1 MRLHHLNRIFTL
13 AALAM
18 TFAGCYHKDLDSD
31 RADDIAGNLLYINGS
46 DTLILSKEEI
56 FQANSKSSEGGVT
69 HISGYSEF
77 RLTSY
82 AIRTGEVVG
91 RVALGE
97 MQEEACELIGVT
109 PGKVWM
115 FSLNEE
121 LGLHYRDPKTLE
133 PIATWN
139 DLKQKPGL
147 ASFQPAKPEWPQLGA
162 HYSMDPMT
170 GKLFVTDQ
178 SGFHHLLD
186 PEKFTLEKT
195 DSQGERYD
203 WDKDVL
209 STSGQLNLDKYIN
222 FEGEPRKQIKYLDKI
237 SGQDVSFLHGKWILD
252 LDPVKAANRY
262 KTYMD
267 SLANNVK
274 VWEDSLNRYKAAH
287 PEASQEPDYRTWSYE
302 KREIHDRAVSIN
314 YKLEDAQ
321 RDLKSAQTFK
331 RNILD
336 YPMMTVDGKSVFV
349 HHATIISDTARANI
363 SRVNLQPDST
373 WRIAWTTHLANF
385 FNDYSKADQMG
396 AFEEVYSSGNPTFDY
411 EWSCQVGKYIV
422 LIMQL
427 RMVCLDAN
435 TGKVR
440 WDREL

>member
-1 MRLHHLNRIFTL
+1 MRLQHFTRL
-13 AALAM
+13 LGIAALGLGI
-18 TFAGCYHKDLDSD
+18 AGCYHKDLDTD
-31 RADDIAGNLLYINGS
+31 RSDDIAGNILYINGP

-115 FSLNEE
+115 FSLNDE

-147 ASFQPAKPEWPQLGA
+147 ASFQPAKPEWHQLGA
-162 HYSMDPMT
+162 HYLMDPMT
-170 GKLFVTDQ
+170 GMLLVTDQ
-178 SGFHHLLD
+178 SGFHYLLD
-186 PEKFTLEKT
+186 PEKFTLAKT
-195 DSQGERYD
+195 ETMGDRYD

-209 STSGQLNLDKYIN
+209 STSGQLNPENYIN
-222 FEGEPRKQIKYLDKI
+222 FEGDPRKQIKYLDKI
-237 SGQDVSFLHGKWILD
+237 SSQDVSFLHGRWVLD

-262 KTYMD
+262 RAYMD

-274 VWEDSLNRYKAAH
+274 VMEDSLTRYKSAH
-287 PEASQEPDYRTWSYE
+287 PEANQEVDYAHWSYE
-302 KREIHDRAVSIN
+302 KREIHDFAIN
-314 YKLEDAQ
+314 IKYKLEEAQ
-321 RDLKSAQTFK
+321 RELKNA
-331 RNILD
+331 
-336 YPMMTVDGKSVFV
+336 
-349 HHATIISDTARANI
+349 
-363 SRVNLQPDST
+363 
-373 WRIAWTTHLANF
+373 
-385 FNDYSKADQMG
+385 
-396 AFEEVYSSGNPTFDY
+396 
-411 EWSCQVGKYIV
+411 
-422 LIMQL
+422 
-427 RMVCLDAN
+427 
-435 TGKVR
+435 
-440 WDREL
+440 

>member
-1 MRLHHLNRIFTL
+1 MRLQYLYRFL
-13 AALAM
+13 MVAAIPL
-18 TFAGCYHKDLDSD
+18 TFAGCYHKDLDTD
-31 RADDIAGNLLYINGS
+31 RSDDIAGNILYINGP
-46 DTLILSKEEI
+46 DTLIISKEEI

-82 AIRTGEVVG
+82 AIRTGEIVG

-115 FSLNEE
+115 FGLNDE

-147 ASFQPAKPEWPQLGA
+147 ASLQPAKPEWPQLGA
-162 HYSMDPMT
+162 HYLMDPMT
-170 GKLFVTDQ
+170 GKLFITDQ
-178 SGFHHLLD
+178 AGFHYLLD

-195 DSQGERYD
+195 EVKGDRYD

-209 STSGQLNLDKYIN
+209 SSSGQLNPEKYIN
-222 FEGEPRKQIKYLDKI
+222 FEGDPRKQIKYLDKI
-237 SGQDVSFLHGKWILD
+237 SGQDVSFLHGKWVLD

-274 VWEDSLNRYKAAH
+274 VIEDSLTRYKAAH
-287 PEASQEPDYRTWSYE
+287 PEANQEPDYARWTYE
-302 KREIHDRAVSIN
+302 MREIHDRAVSIN

-321 RDLKSAQTFK
+321 RELKNAQTFK
-331 RNILD
+331 RNIPD

-349 HHATIISDTARANI
+349 HHASIISDTARANI

-373 WRIAWTTHLANF
+373 WKIVWTTHLANF
-385 FNDYSKADQMG
+385 FHDYSKADQMG

-411 EWSCQVGKYIV
+411 EWSCQVGKYIILV
-422 LIMQL
+422 LQL

-435 TGKVR
+435 TGKIL